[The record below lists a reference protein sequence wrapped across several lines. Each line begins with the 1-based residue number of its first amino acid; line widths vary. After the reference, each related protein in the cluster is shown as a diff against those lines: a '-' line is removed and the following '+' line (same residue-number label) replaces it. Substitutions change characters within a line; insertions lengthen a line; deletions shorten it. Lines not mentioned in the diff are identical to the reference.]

1 MGILDEFD
9 MKRHLNVVLP
19 ASSIWHSSGHDV
31 DSIAFSRAI
40 RLGSAPILLAI
51 VTFLALVFFQ
61 SPFIIIIFA
70 LLCSHQIIMTSSA
83 K

>member
-40 RLGSAPILLAI
+40 RLGSAPIYTSSYRNLSCSCLFSESI
-51 VTFLALVFFQ
+51 YNYY
-61 SPFIIIIFA
+61 
-70 LLCSHQIIMTSSA
+70 LCSPM
-83 K
+83 